1 MGGQVLNEEERRLL
15 LLVQEGIPLVPQPY
29 RALAER
35 LGSSEETVLAV
46 LRSLIEQRK
55 IKRLA
60 AVPNHYAL
68 GITANAMVVWDV
80 PDEQVSEIGRR
91 LGQQAEV
98 THCYRR
104 PRHRPHWPYNLFA
117 MVHGFSRQEMLAT
130 VDRISREVSL
140 EKMPREVIF
149 STRILKKQGTRVQA
163 AAAED

>member
-1 MGGQVLNEEERRLL
+1 MIGEEERRLL

-104 PRHRPHWPYNLFA
+104 PRHRPHWPHNLFA
-117 MVHGFSRQEMLAT
+117 MVHGFSRPQVLTT
-130 VDRISREVSL
+130 VDRISREVGL

>member
-1 MGGQVLNEEERRLL
+1 MIGEEERRLL

-98 THCYRR
+98 SHCYRR

-117 MVHGFSRQEMLAT
+117 MVHGFSRPQVLAT

>member
-1 MGGQVLNEEERRLL
+1 
-15 LLVQEGIPLVPQPY
+15 VPQPY

-35 LGSSEETVLAV
+35 LGLSEEAVLAV
-46 LRSLIEQRK
+46 LRSLIEEGK

-80 PDEQVSEIGRR
+80 PDEQVSELGRR

-104 PRHRPHWPYNLFA
+104 PRHPPHWPYNLFA
-117 MVHGFSRQEMLAT
+117 MVHGFSRQEVLAA
-130 VDRISREVSL
+130 VDRVSRQVGL
-140 EKMPREVIF
+140 EGMPREVIF

-163 AAAED
+163 AAAEE

>member
-1 MGGQVLNEEERRLL
+1 MIGEEERRLL

-117 MVHGFSRQEMLAT
+117 MVHGFSRQEVLAT